1 MQRFLA
7 PLLTALACGLLAV
20 PAGGATI
27 GGNPGPEHN
36 YICPHADGKPA
47 LDCYLDAVQH
57 LYTMCRNVKSIEIIE
72 FGYEKS
78 TQGTNGAKSESCLD
92 KQKQNIAPPYKA
104 ALKQVGKSKPV
115 VEELRKLHELWLADM
130 NALAWHHGESDAD
143 YKARVAK
150 PYEEFTQHIGAIR
163 TSLLE
168 SETKA
173 ASKKES
179 QPAPSKHRAKTP
191 AAGPQTAKAKKD

>member
-78 TQGTNGAKSESCLD
+78 AEGTNSAKTEYCLD
-92 KQKQNIAPPYKA
+92 KQKQNIERPYRA
-104 ALKQVGKSKPV
+104 ALKDALRSKHV
-115 VEELRKLHELWLADM
+115 VEALRALHEIWLSALTG
-130 NALAWHHGESDAD
+130 LAWRSGESDAD
-143 YKARVAK
+143 DKARVAK

>member
-1 MQRFLA
+1 MPRFLA
-7 PLLTALACGLLAV
+7 PLLTVLAGGLLAF
-20 PAGGATI
+20 PAAAETI

-36 YICPHADGKPA
+36 YICPHSDGKPA

-57 LYTMCRNVKSIEIIE
+57 LYTMCRNVKAIEIIE

-78 TQGTNGAKSESCLD
+78 TEGTNGAKSDSCLD
-92 KQKQNIAPPYKA
+92 KQKQNIVPPYKA
-104 ALKQVGKSKPV
+104 ALKQVGKSKPI